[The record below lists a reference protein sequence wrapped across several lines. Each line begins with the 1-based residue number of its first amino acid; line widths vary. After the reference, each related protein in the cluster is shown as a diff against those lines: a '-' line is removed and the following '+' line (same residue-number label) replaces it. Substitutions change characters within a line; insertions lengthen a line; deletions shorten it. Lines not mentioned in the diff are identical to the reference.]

1 MTTQLIAYFHHSLG
15 LCMGPVFGRSLLY
28 SRIFWW
34 NFIVFKRFEAWRAWC
49 EWNLRLRE
57 VISMCAVRRG
67 EEGE

>member
-1 MTTQLIAYFHHSLG
+1 
-15 LCMGPVFGRSLLY
+15 MGPVFGRSLLY